1 MTMTSGWADDVILT
15 KRLSY
20 KVIVKMTS
28 VWPFWVGYK
37 KFRELIKVISN
48 WELGRGPADFKT
60 EILES
65 IRITIPPDIF
75 ASDFIIKVPLH
86 HCSIKKI
93 SDYQKSIINGYF
105 DCLKRSLNIVLDAMK
120 IWIRVNP
127 SWSLNFGLV
136 ATRWG
141 LEIQTN
147 LIWSGPKKSS
157 PKACT
162 VLSIWTQ

>member
-20 KVIVKMTS
+20 KVILKMTS

-48 WELGRGPADFKT
+48 WELGWGPADFKT

-105 DCLKRSLNIVLDAMK
+105 DCLKRSLNIGLDAMK
-120 IWIRVNP
+120 KRIWVNP
-127 SWSLNFGLV
+127 SGSLNFGLV
-136 ATRWG
+136 AFRREV
-141 LEIQTN
+141 EIQTN
-147 LIWSGPKKSS
+147 PIWSGSSS
-157 PKACT
+157 P
-162 VLSIWTQ
+162 IQ